1 MEELANTRDH
11 LSRLL
16 RLVRG
21 EKRRGE
27 ERRGKEMGDGDG
39 EKGVEGIC
47 GRWEIGDKGE
57 RGDSVE

>member
-27 ERRGKEMGDGDG
+27 ERMGKEMGDGDG

-47 GRWEIGDKGE
+47 GRWEIVDKGE
-57 RGDSVE
+57 RGYSVE